1 MELRIMNPQESWLT
15 EQILWN
21 NEELKAA
28 IAEKVKDYKTI
39 AYTEDSL
46 ADMKKDRTG
55 LNKLKNA
62 FEDERK
68 RVKKICMEPYEKFE
82 QQVREITVLIDEPIK
97 LIDSQVKEIDERRK
111 VAKKE
116 EIKALFA
123 SIGFQTFVSLDMIW
137 DEKWL
142 NATVTLSKIEEQM
155 KSRMYQIGSDVL
167 TINNLPEFSFEAM
180 EVYKSTLD
188 VNRAI
193 WEGQRLAGIQ
203 KRKLEAERIKK
214 EQEIRKEKETAEQEE
229 AVAQNEVCVP
239 RHEAAQEAVEEVLET
254 QKEEPVL
261 QLDFRVWGTKEQLM
275 ALRNYMKENHLKFGK
290 VE

>member
-1 MELRIMNPQESWLT
+1 MELRIMNPQENWLT

-39 AYTEDSL
+39 VYTEDSL
-46 ADMKKDRTG
+46 ADMKKDRAG

-62 FEDERK
+62 FEEERK
-68 RVKKICMEPYEKFE
+68 HVKKTCMDPYAKFE
-82 QQVREITVLIDEPIK
+82 QQVKEITALIDEPIR
-97 LIDSQVKEIDERRK
+97 LIDSQIKEIDERRK

-116 EIKALFA
+116 EIKALFV

-155 KSRMYQIGSDVL
+155 KSQMYQIGSDVL

-193 WEGQRLAGIQ
+193 QEGHRLADIQ

-214 EQEIRKEKETAEQEE
+214 EQEIRKEKEEAEQKDTVVQSIASVPTYE
-229 AVAQNEVCVP
+229 A
-239 RHEAAQEAVEEVLET
+239 VLET
-254 QKEEPVL
+254 MEEVAEDKKEEPVL

>member
-1 MELRIMNPQESWLT
+1 MELRIMNPQENWLT

-46 ADMKKDRTG
+46 ADMKKDRAG

-142 NATVTLSKIEEQM
+142 NATVTPSKIEEQM

-193 WEGQRLAGIQ
+193 QEGQRLAGIQ

-229 AVAQNEVCVP
+229 VVTQSITSVP
-239 RHEAAQEAVEEVLET
+239 TYEAAQETVEEVLET

>member
-1 MELRIMNPQESWLT
+1 MELRIMNPQENWLT

-46 ADMKKDRTG
+46 ADMKKDRAG

-82 QQVREITVLIDEPIK
+82 QQVREITVLVDEPIK
-97 LIDSQVKEIDERRK
+97 LIDSQAKEIDERRK

-116 EIKALFA
+116 EIKVLFA

-193 WEGQRLAGIQ
+193 QEGQRLAGIQ

-214 EQEIRKEKETAEQEE
+214 EQEIRKEKETADQEE
-229 AVAQNEVCVP
+229 AVTQSTTSVP
-239 RHEAAQEAVEEVLET
+239 TYEAAQETVEEVLET

>member
-1 MELRIMNPQESWLT
+1 M
-15 EQILWN
+15 
-21 NEELKAA
+21 
-28 IAEKVKDYKTI
+28 
-39 AYTEDSL
+39 
-46 ADMKKDRTG
+46 
-55 LNKLKNA
+55 
-62 FEDERK
+62 
-68 RVKKICMEPYEKFE
+68 
-82 QQVREITVLIDEPIK
+82 
-97 LIDSQVKEIDERRK
+97 
-111 VAKKE
+111 AKKE
-116 EIKALFA
+116 EIKVLFA

-193 WEGQRLAGIQ
+193 QEGQRLAGIQ

-229 AVAQNEVCVP
+229 VVTQSITSVP
-239 RHEAAQEAVEEVLET
+239 TYEAAQETVEEVLET

>member
-1 MELRIMNPQESWLT
+1 MELRIMNPQENWLT

-46 ADMKKDRTG
+46 ADMKKDRAG

-82 QQVREITVLIDEPIK
+82 QQVREITVLIDEPTK

-214 EQEIRKEKETAEQEE
+214 EQGIRKEKETAEQEE

>member
-1 MELRIMNPQESWLT
+1 MELRIMNPQENWLT

-46 ADMKKDRTG
+46 ADMKKDRAG

-82 QQVREITVLIDEPIK
+82 QQVREITVLIDEQIK

-188 VNRAI
+188 VNQAI
-193 WEGQRLAGIQ
+193 REGQRLAGIQ
-203 KRKLEAERIKK
+203 KRKLEAERLKAEQDKQRAEETVGQESADVRIK
-214 EQEIRKEKETAEQEE
+214 EPETVMEEVPEAETAEPEE
-229 AVAQNEVCVP
+229 
-239 RHEAAQEAVEEVLET
+239 ET
-254 QKEEPVL
+254 VL
-261 QLDFRVWGTKEQLM
+261 QLDFRVWGTKKQLM
-275 ALRNYMKENHLKFGK
+275 ALRDYMSENQIRFGK

>member
-1 MELRIMNPQESWLT
+1 MELRIMNPQENWLT

-46 ADMKKDRTG
+46 ADMKKDRAG

-193 WEGQRLAGIQ
+193 QEGHRLADVQ

-229 AVAQNEVCVP
+229 AVAQSITSVPAYEVVK
-239 RHEAAQEAVEEVLET
+239 ETVEEVLET

>member
-1 MELRIMNPQESWLT
+1 MELRIMNPQENWLT

-46 ADMKKDRTG
+46 ADMKKDRAG

-68 RVKKICMEPYEKFE
+68 RIKKICMEPYEKFE

-116 EIKALFA
+116 EIKVLFA

-193 WEGQRLAGIQ
+193 QEGQRLAGIQ

-214 EQEIRKEKETAEQEE
+214 EQDIQKEKETAEQEE

-239 RHEAAQEAVEEVLET
+239 RYEAAQETVEEVLET

>member
-1 MELRIMNPQESWLT
+1 MELRIMNPQENWLT

-46 ADMKKDRTG
+46 ADMKKDRAG

-82 QQVREITVLIDEPIK
+82 QQVREITVLVDEPIK
-97 LIDSQVKEIDERRK
+97 LIDSQAKEIDERRK

-116 EIKALFA
+116 EIKVLFA

-193 WEGQRLAGIQ
+193 QEGHRLANIQ

-229 AVAQNEVCVP
+229 SVVQNEVCVP
-239 RHEAAQEAVEEVLET
+239 RYEAAQEAVEEVLET

>member
-1 MELRIMNPQESWLT
+1 MELRIMNPQENWLT

-46 ADMKKDRTG
+46 ADMKKDRAG

-82 QQVREITVLIDEPIK
+82 QQVREITVLVDEPIK
-97 LIDSQVKEIDERRK
+97 LIDSQAKEIDERRK

-116 EIKALFA
+116 EIKVLFA

-193 WEGQRLAGIQ
+193 QEGQRLAGIQ

-229 AVAQNEVCVP
+229 VVTQSITSVP
-239 RHEAAQEAVEEVLET
+239 TYEAAQETVEEVLET

>member
-1 MELRIMNPQESWLT
+1 MELRIMNPQENWLT

-46 ADMKKDRTG
+46 ADMKKDRAG

-68 RVKKICMEPYEKFE
+68 RIKKICMEPYEKFE

-188 VNRAI
+188 VNKAI
-193 WEGQRLAGIQ
+193 QEGCRLSDIQ

-214 EQEIRKEKETAEQEE
+214 EQEIRKEKETAEQEK
-229 AVAQNEVCVP
+229 AVVQNAASVP
-239 RHEAAQEAVEEVLET
+239 TYEAAQETVEEVLET

>member
-1 MELRIMNPQESWLT
+1 MELRIMNPQENWLT

-46 ADMKKDRTG
+46 ADMKKDRAG

-116 EIKALFA
+116 EIKVLFA

-193 WEGQRLAGIQ
+193 QEGQRLAGIQ

-229 AVAQNEVCVP
+229 AVTQSTTSVP
-239 RHEAAQEAVEEVLET
+239 TYETAQETVEEVLET

>member
-1 MELRIMNPQESWLT
+1 MELRIMNPQENWLT

-46 ADMKKDRTG
+46 ADIKKDRAG

-142 NATVTLSKIEEQM
+142 NATVILSKIEEQM

-188 VNRAI
+188 VNQAI
-193 WEGQRLAGIQ
+193 REGQRLAGIQ

-239 RHEAAQEAVEEVLET
+239 RYEAAQEAVEEVLET

>member
-1 MELRIMNPQESWLT
+1 MELRIMNPQENWLT

-46 ADMKKDRTG
+46 ADMKKDRAG

-116 EIKALFA
+116 EIKVLFA

-142 NATVTLSKIEEQM
+142 NATVTPSKIEEQM

-193 WEGQRLAGIQ
+193 QEGQRLAGIQ

-229 AVAQNEVCVP
+229 VVTQSITSVP
-239 RHEAAQEAVEEVLET
+239 TYEAAQETVEEVLET

>member
-1 MELRIMNPQESWLT
+1 MELRIMNPQENWLT

-46 ADMKKDRTG
+46 ADMKKDCAG

-116 EIKALFA
+116 EIKVLFA

-193 WEGQRLAGIQ
+193 QEGR
-203 KRKLEAERIKK
+203 RRDSDHRRRE
-214 EQEIRKEKETAEQEE
+214 
-229 AVAQNEVCVP
+229 
-239 RHEAAQEAVEEVLET
+239 
-254 QKEEPVL
+254 
-261 QLDFRVWGTKEQLM
+261 
-275 ALRNYMKENHLKFGK
+275 
-290 VE
+290 

>member
-1 MELRIMNPQESWLT
+1 MELRIMNPQENWLT

-46 ADMKKDRTG
+46 ADMKKDRAG

-82 QQVREITVLIDEPIK
+82 QQVREITVLVDEPIK
-97 LIDSQVKEIDERRK
+97 LIDSQAKEIDERRK

-116 EIKALFA
+116 EIKVLFA

-193 WEGQRLAGIQ
+193 QEGQRLAGIQ

-229 AVAQNEVCVP
+229 AVTQSTTSVP
-239 RHEAAQEAVEEVLET
+239 TYEAAQETVEEVLET

>member
-1 MELRIMNPQESWLT
+1 MELRIMNPQENWLT

-46 ADMKKDRTG
+46 ADMKKDRAG

-116 EIKALFA
+116 EIKVLFA

-193 WEGQRLAGIQ
+193 QEGQRLAGIQ

-229 AVAQNEVCVP
+229 VVTQSITSVP
-239 RHEAAQEAVEEVLET
+239 TYEAAQETVEEVLET

>member
-1 MELRIMNPQESWLT
+1 MELRIMNPQENWLT

-46 ADMKKDRTG
+46 ADMKKDCAG

-62 FEDERK
+62 FEEERK
-68 RVKKICMEPYEKFE
+68 RVKKICMDPYAKFE

-188 VNRAI
+188 VNQAI
-193 WEGQRLAGIQ
+193 REGQRLAGIQ

>member
-1 MELRIMNPQESWLT
+1 MELRIANPQENWLT

-46 ADMKKDRTG
+46 ADMKKDRAG

-155 KSRMYQIGSDVL
+155 KSRMYRIGSDVL

-188 VNRAI
+188 VNQAI
-193 WEGQRLAGIQ
+193 QEGHRLANIQ
-203 KRKLEAERIKK
+203 KQKLEAERIKK
-214 EQEIRKEKETAEQEE
+214 EQEIRKEKEAAEQEE
-229 AVAQNEVCVP
+229 VVTQSITSVPAYEVVK
-239 RHEAAQEAVEEVLET
+239 EAVEEVAEDK
-254 QKEEPVL
+254 KEEPVL

>member
-1 MELRIMNPQESWLT
+1 MELRIMNPQENWLT

-46 ADMKKDRTG
+46 ADMKKDRAG

-214 EQEIRKEKETAEQEE
+214 EQGIRKEKETAEQEE

>member
-1 MELRIMNPQESWLT
+1 MELRIMNPQENWLT

-46 ADMKKDRTG
+46 ADMKKDRAG

-82 QQVREITVLIDEPIK
+82 QQIREITVLIDEPIK

-116 EIKALFA
+116 EIKVLFA

-193 WEGQRLAGIQ
+193 QEGQRLAGIQ

-229 AVAQNEVCVP
+229 VVTQSITSVP
-239 RHEAAQEAVEEVLET
+239 TYEAAQETVEEVLET

>member
-1 MELRIMNPQESWLT
+1 MELRIMNPQENWLT

-46 ADMKKDRTG
+46 ADMKKDRVG

-116 EIKALFA
+116 EIKVLFA

-193 WEGQRLAGIQ
+193 QEGQRLAGIQ

-229 AVAQNEVCVP
+229 AVTQSITSVP
-239 RHEAAQEAVEEVLET
+239 TYEAAQETVEEVLET

>member
-1 MELRIMNPQESWLT
+1 MELRIMNPQENWLT

-46 ADMKKDRTG
+46 ADMKKDRAG

-82 QQVREITVLIDEPIK
+82 QQVREITVLVDEPIK
-97 LIDSQVKEIDERRK
+97 LIDSQAKEIDERRK

-116 EIKALFA
+116 EIKVLFA

-193 WEGQRLAGIQ
+193 QEGQRLAGIQ

-214 EQEIRKEKETAEQEE
+214 EQDIQKEKETAEQEE

-239 RHEAAQEAVEEVLET
+239 RYEAAQETVEEVLET

>member
-1 MELRIMNPQESWLT
+1 MELRIMNPQENWLT

-46 ADMKKDRTG
+46 ADMKKDRAG

-116 EIKALFA
+116 EIKVLFA

-142 NATVTLSKIEEQM
+142 NATVTPSKIEEQM

-193 WEGQRLAGIQ
+193 QEGQRLAGIQ

-229 AVAQNEVCVP
+229 AVTQSTTSVP
-239 RHEAAQEAVEEVLET
+239 TYEAAQETVEEVLET

>member
-1 MELRIMNPQESWLT
+1 MELRIMNPQENWLT

-46 ADMKKDRTG
+46 ADMKKDRAG

-82 QQVREITVLIDEPIK
+82 QQVREITVLVDEPIK
-97 LIDSQVKEIDERRK
+97 LIDSQAKEIDERRK

-116 EIKALFA
+116 EIKVLFA

-193 WEGQRLAGIQ
+193 QEGQRLAGIQ
-203 KRKLEAERIKK
+203 KRKLEAECIKK

-229 AVAQNEVCVP
+229 VVTQSITSVP
-239 RHEAAQEAVEEVLET
+239 TYEAAQEAVEEVLET

>member
-1 MELRIMNPQESWLT
+1 MELRIMNPQENWLT

-46 ADMKKDRTG
+46 ADMKKDRAG

-68 RVKKICMEPYEKFE
+68 RVKKICMDPYAKFE
-82 QQVREITVLIDEPIK
+82 QQVKEITVLIDEPIR
-97 LIDSQVKEIDERRK
+97 LIDSQIKEIDERRK

-188 VNRAI
+188 VNQAI
-193 WEGQRLAGIQ
+193 REGQRLAGIQ

-239 RHEAAQEAVEEVLET
+239 RYEAAQEAVEEVLET